1 MTASEAVRSA
11 RAAWEDRVSVQL
23 VIPGLLL
30 DLLPEIDW
38 PEYAQ
43 DIATDKDIDAPGYF
57 DCTSGD
63 MEEEREEP

>member
-1 MTASEAVRSA
+1 MSASGAVRA
-11 RAAWEDRVSVQL
+11 AHVAWEENVSDQL
-23 VIPGLLL
+23 VIPGILL

-43 DIATDKDIDAPGYF
+43 DVATDRDSDAPGYF

-63 MEEEREEP
+63 TDEKEES